1 MGHAMRP
8 ESATVDDWTIIG
20 EPSYVR
26 EKILEY
32 ENKTG
37 MTHLIVRGQIPGISN
52 EAQLVN
58 FEQLLALF

>member
-1 MGHAMRP
+1 
-8 ESATVDDWTIIG
+8 
-20 EPSYVR
+20 
-26 EKILEY
+26 
-32 ENKTG
+32 